1 MGNYIGMS
9 VTHRILLCS
18 RDMLTSR
25 LTDAG
30 KGEQS
35 DFSDEDDSEDGYDLR
50 DVSSDVEVDPNELD
64 MLSDDEEYVS
74 RIHPCQAMSD
84 VPQPVRGD
92 RRRASEGGF

>member
-1 MGNYIGMS
+1 
-9 VTHRILLCS
+9 
-18 RDMLTSR
+18 MLTSR

-74 RIHPCQAMSD
+74 HIHPCQAMAD
-84 VPQPVRGD
+84 VPQPV
-92 RRRASEGGF
+92 